1 MRTEE
6 GKATNKVGNWSFTSS
21 GNQRRAHNA
30 EFSPPFPTEG
40 PGAGGL
46 YPITQSLVQGCSQK
60 MTILQYFWLAKQA
73 TEARLNH
80 QLNK

>member
-46 YPITQSLVQGCSQK
+46 YPITQSLV
-60 MTILQYFWLAKQA
+60 
-73 TEARLNH
+73 
-80 QLNK
+80 